1 MIFSQKFQMS
11 GEPSP
16 SDALSPEPSPAPAP
30 APPQTISIQDI
41 LNATEVLQTQ
51 EASDKVKLD
60 AIGTLSFDSLRASLL
75 QWGTRGF
82 PNAYVIHE
90 IPMAAPSVCSDGA
103 VRNLTDY
110 IPFCSGKTIQGHI
123 AALQQRLP
131 DISVS
136 FAYSGTAILIV
147 VSRLG

>member
-16 SDALSPEPSPAPAP
+16 ADALSPEP

-90 IPMAAPSVCSDGA
+90 IPMTAPPVCSDGV
-103 VRNLTDY
+103 VRTLVDY

-123 AALQQRLP
+123 AVLQQRLP
-131 DISVS
+131 DIAVS
-136 FAYSGTAILIV
+136 FAYSGVAILIV